1 MEDQAGDFLKQLAA
15 KLKLVLLILTSG
27 GKSWPLEF
35 STNVETTW
43 KTLRSNG
50 KAYGM
55 LHKSLA
61 CESWTLLL
69 SFICA
74 LAAVQTFTSN

>member
-35 STNVETTW
+35 STNVETT
-43 KTLRSNG
+43 
-50 KAYGM
+50 
-55 LHKSLA
+55 
-61 CESWTLLL
+61 
-69 SFICA
+69 
-74 LAAVQTFTSN
+74 